1 MSEEQG
7 SRGAVV
13 QGSGGSGLMPLVD
26 VGEQRAKPI
35 ALVPIGQVDES
46 ILTVIGR
53 GLREAFGRA
62 YVIAAAL
69 PHPDYA
75 YDRRRG
81 QYVADDVLAQLV
93 GLNFSTE
100 RWLGVA
106 DVDLYTP
113 GLNFVFGQARM
124 GGPAAVIA
132 LPRLRQGFYGLPENE
147 ALFHQR
153 AVKEAVHELGHTY
166 GLGHCR
172 NPRCVMSFSNSLRDV
187 DRKGREFC
195 PSCRRKLP

>member
-1 MSEEQG
+1 MSE
-7 SRGAVV
+7 
-13 QGSGGSGLMPLVD
+13 LVD
-26 VGEQRAKPI
+26 VKQKAKSI

-46 ILTVIGR
+46 ILTVIGQ

-62 YVIAAAL
+62 SGIAAPL
-69 PHPDYA
+69 SHPDYA
-75 YDRRRG
+75 HDRRRG
-81 QYVADDVLAQLV
+81 QYLADAVLAQLSR
-93 GLNFSTE
+93 LSLPAE
-100 RWLGVA
+100 RWLGVV

-113 GLNFVFGQARM
+113 GLNFVFGQAQM

-132 LPRLRQGFYGLPENE
+132 LPRLRQGFYGLPDDE

-172 NPRCVMSFSNSLRDV
+172 NPRCVMCFSNSLHDV
-187 DRKGREFC
+187 DRKEREFC

>member
-1 MSEEQG
+1 MPVMGLDEQK
-7 SRGAVV
+7 
-13 QGSGGSGLMPLVD
+13 
-26 VGEQRAKPI
+26 AKPI
-35 ALVPIGQVDES
+35 ALVPVGQVDEFT
-46 ILTVIGR
+46 LTVIGQ

-62 YVIAAAL
+62 YVIADPL

-81 QYVADDVLAQLV
+81 QYLADAVLARLV
-93 GLNFSTE
+93 LLGLPGE
-100 RWLGVA
+100 RWLGVV
-106 DVDLYTP
+106 DLDLYTP

-132 LPRLRQGFYGLPENE
+132 LPRLRQGFYGLPDDE

-172 NPRCVMSFSNSLRDV
+172 NPRCVMSFSNSLPDV
-187 DRKGREFC
+187 DRKEHDFC
-195 PSCRRKLP
+195 PSCRKRLP

>member
-1 MSEEQG
+1 VSKEQGGKGAGEQG
-7 SRGAVV
+7 SRGTEVRGSRGAV
-13 QGSGGSGLMPLVD
+13 
-26 VGEQRAKPI
+26 RPI
-35 ALVPIGQVDES
+35 VVVPIGQVDES
-46 ILTVIGR
+46 ILTVIGQ
-53 GLREAFGRA
+53 GLREAFGWA

-81 QYVADDVLAQLV
+81 QYLVDDILAQLSR
-93 GLNFSTE
+93 LDLDAE
-100 RWLGVA
+100 RWLGMA
-106 DVDLYTP
+106 DLDLYTP

-132 LPRLRQGFYGLPENE
+132 LPRLRQSFYGLPEDE

-172 NPRCVMSFSNSLRDV
+172 NPHCVMCFSNSLPDV
-187 DRKGREFC
+187 DRKERNFC
-195 PSCRRKLP
+195 LSCRRRSP

>member
-1 MSEEQG
+1 MPVMGLDEQKT
-7 SRGAVV
+7 
-13 QGSGGSGLMPLVD
+13 
-26 VGEQRAKPI
+26 KPI
-35 ALVPIGQVDES
+35 ALVPVGQVDES
-46 ILTVIGR
+46 ILIVIGQ
-53 GLREAFGRA
+53 GLSEAFGRA

-69 PHPDYA
+69 SHPDYA

-81 QYVADDVLAQLV
+81 QYLADAVLAQLSRLDV
-93 GLNFSTE
+93 EAE

-124 GGPAAVIA
+124 DGPAAVIA
-132 LPRLRQGFYGLPENE
+132 LPRLRQGFYGPPDDE
-147 ALFHQR
+147 ALFYQR

-172 NPRCVMSFSNSLRDV
+172 NPHCVMCFSNSLPDV
-187 DRKGREFC
+187 DRKERDLC
-195 PSCRRKLP
+195 LSCRRKLP

>member
-1 MSEEQG
+1 MSD
-7 SRGAVV
+7 
-13 QGSGGSGLMPLVD
+13 LVD
-26 VGEQRAKPI
+26 VDEQNAKPI

-46 ILTVIGR
+46 ILTVIGE
-53 GLREAFGRA
+53 GLWEALSRA
-62 YVIAAAL
+62 YVIVDTL
-69 PHPDYA
+69 PYPNYA
-75 YDRRRG
+75 YDPLRK
-81 QYVADDVLAQLV
+81 QYLADDILAQLSR
-93 GLNFSTE
+93 LDLDAE

-106 DVDLYTP
+106 DPDLYTP

-132 LPRLRQGFYGLPENE
+132 LPRLRQGFYGLPDDE

-172 NPRCVMSFSNSLRDV
+172 NPRCVMSFSNSLPDV
-187 DRKGREFC
+187 DRKGHDFC